1 MALQE
6 TLNKPVTDP
15 FAAIGRISAGEDV
28 AGRAEIAR
36 KELEPLAREEAA
48 ATETAKLREAELK
61 RGMAQEGT
69 RIEQEYAGQKRKA
82 FEEYERGLQ
91 QQPTFNP
98 TQFDA
103 GAAAELAGLTAIL
116 GTLAGGVSARAA
128 LKSMEGFAKGAK
140 EGRADLY
147 DREVKQFEKDLGAWK
162 NNVEMAKSR
171 LTQIMNLLSTD
182 KNAAL
187 VKMKELE
194 PSLDEGLIKAQVR
207 MNNPKRALEIAN
219 KASQAGDQAEI
230 ALAKSTSKGGLKP
243 SATERDRY
251 SMQYELL
258 SLGNQ
263 IKQKLQDPNLAKLV
277 DQPKIRAG
285 LFLQEENKMLDQ
297 LLQPSIPAEVRQL
310 AILIKK
316 YRNSVY
322 RAESGLAVTAYEA
335 MRQYGANPQPGS
347 TSKVLLDQIDV
358 LNDVAKR
365 STRKLETIYPD
376 LQEVGVALRSYEGME
391 REGRDVGA
399 RRPQIA
405 TAADIAET
413 ARANQ
418 ITADEAKK
426 RLKAKGFK
434 IEGED

>member
-1 MALQE
+1 MALAE
-6 TLNKPVTDP
+6 TLNKPMADP
-15 FAAIGRISAGEDV
+15 LASIGRIAQGADV
-28 AGRAEIAR
+28 ETRAATAR
-36 KELEPLAREEAA
+36 GELEALAREESA
-48 ATETAKLREAELK
+48 ATEAAKLREANLK
-61 RGMAQEGT
+61 LIKAKEESRVE
-69 RIEQEYAGQKRKA
+69 EEFAGKKRQA

-91 QQPTFNP
+91 QQPLFNP

-103 GAAAELAGLTAIL
+103 AAASELAGLTAVL

-128 LKSMEGFAKGAK
+128 LKSMEGFTKGAR

-162 NNVEMAKSR
+162 NNVNMAKQR
-171 LTQIMNLLSTD
+171 LTEIMNLLSTD
-182 KNAAL
+182 KNAAI

-194 PSLDEGLIKAQVR
+194 PSLDEGLIRAQIR
-207 MNNPKRALEIAN
+207 MGNPKRALEIAN
-219 KASQAGDQAEI
+219 RASQAGDQAEL
-230 ALAKSTSKGGLKP
+230 ALAKSTNKGGLKP

-258 SLGNQ
+258 TLGNQ
-263 IKQKLQDPNLAKLV
+263 IQQKLKDPKLAALM
-277 DQPKIRAG
+277 DQPKIRFA
-285 LFLQEENKMLDQ
+285 LFLQEENKALDQ
-297 LLQPSIPAEVRQL
+297 LLQPKIPKEIRDV

-347 TSKVLLDQIDV
+347 TSQTLLDQIEV
-358 LNDVAKR
+358 LNDVARR

-376 LQEVGVALRSYEGME
+376 LSEVGVALRSYEGLE
-391 REGRDVGA
+391 REGRDAGA

-405 TAADIAET
+405 TAADVAAT
-413 ARANQ
+413 ATANN
-418 ITADEAKK
+418 ITEEEAKK
-426 RLKAKGFK
+426 RLKAKGIK
-434 IEGED
+434 IEGEE